1 MTIAAQIKKANRRRN
16 AGGVYP
22 DAGKIMLAL
31 GNIFQKIDSNRQL
44 VCWLYLWLTNR
55 LDGLRELGQIPDLC
69 RIPSSQ
75 SCQPHTLR
83 IFKDGAQSWVEYA
96 LSYTHHHSVTWL
108 WQPIPTI
115 LNGLFLHVLQEQ
127 GYDSPLLSR
136 HEKNALFRLITRQTK
151 KTACLAAH
159 SISPK
164 NSLHHYLSTCIQIDG
179 DLSTLAKSVL
189 LTPEQLHHQSA
200 RYYQTETSNRLRY
213 RIFTALNRYCER
225 ISTQAKR
232 QGWLTLFDRVL
243 DASTTLNPMQDE
255 PRLATYLTTN
265 HGEIP
270 QYRMQ
275 WEQNSRT
282 FIQDSPTQVG
292 STRNLADA
300 VIIRAFN
307 QMQVDLHAR
316 LPAKRATLRAKTAYY
331 NHMTHMLALQ
341 FIALTGS
348 RPTHAIM
355 IERNRCY
362 DGKHA
367 TICDKG
373 RIRPL
378 WICTFL
384 QKQIQCYLALQQQL
398 LVQINNHLSKRPSA
412 LAFLIDENSHALRP
426 LTAKDI
432 RLFWQR
438 YEPRSVPYQLRHHF
452 AQFTLT
458 HGYQAKLSTQDL
470 DQLMGHSRF
479 GEHLGSL
486 ELFPCFSERYIQ
498 HLNHLASR
506 LQLKEFE

>member
-1 MTIAAQIKKANRRRN
+1 MTIAAQIKKSNRRRN
-16 AGGVYP
+16 AGGVFP

-44 VCWLYLWLTNR
+44 VCWLYLWLTNK
-55 LDGLRELGQIPDLC
+55 LDGLRELAQIPDLC

-75 SCQPHTLR
+75 SCQPYTLR

-96 LSYTHHHSVTWL
+96 INYTHHHSVIWL
-108 WQPIPTI
+108 WQPIPTT

-136 HEKNALFRLITRQTK
+136 HEKNALFRLITHQTK
-151 KTACLAAH
+151 KTACLAPH

-164 NSLHHYLSTCIQIDG
+164 NSLYRYISSCIQVDAE
-179 DLSTLAKSVL
+179 LSTLAKSVL

-200 RYYQTETSNRLRY
+200 RYYQTETSDRLRY
-213 RIFTALNRYCER
+213 RIFTALNHYCER
-225 ISTQAKR
+225 LSTQAKR
-232 QGWLTLFDRVL
+232 QGWLTLFDRAV
-243 DASTTLNPMQDE
+243 DASTIINPMRDE
-255 PRLATYLTTN
+255 PILATYLN
-265 HGEIP
+265 KNYGEIP
-270 QYRMQ
+270 QYRMH

-282 FIQDSPTQVG
+282 FLQDPPTQMG

-300 VIIRAFN
+300 VIIRAFS
-307 QMQVDLHAR
+307 QMQLALNVLH
-316 LPAKRATLRAKTAYY
+316 PAKRTTLMTKIAYY
-331 NHMTHMLALQ
+331 NHMTYMLALQ

-362 DGKHA
+362 DGKYA

-378 WICTFL
+378 WICSFL

-398 LVQINNHLSKRPSA
+398 LVQINCHPSKLPSS

-438 YEPRSVPYQLRHHF
+438 YESNSVPYQLRHHF
-452 AQFTLT
+452 AQFALT
-458 HGYQAKLSTQDL
+458 QGYQAQLSTQDL

-486 ELFPCFSERYIQ
+486 ELFPRFSERYIQ